1 MTTFFYTE
9 NERIPITTKD
19 CSFPLTPLLH
29 AYQNTYLC
37 PITEE
42 STKILNSQFKRLS
55 VSITPD
61 IQQIQSQVQSQS
73 GTIPP
78 GSRFSPLN
86 INLNVFGHSL
96 NVPEAVAGR
105 RIARFT
111 FQQLC
116 DEALGAADYI
126 HLAET
131 FRIVFITGVPV
142 MNLDCRNEVSSNS
155 YTTLANNTAFAVPA
169 YFSSSRSTLLLVPS
183 SDIVIRNR

>member
-1 MTTFFYTE
+1 MGAHFL
-9 NERIPITTKD
+9 
-19 CSFPLTPLLH
+19 LTLLLF
-29 AYQNTYLC
+29 ASQNTYLC
-37 PITEE
+37 PITED

-61 IQQIQSQVQSQS
+61 TQQPQS
-73 GTIPP
+73 GAILP

-86 INLNVFGHSL
+86 IQLNVFGHLL

-126 HLAET
+126 HLSET

-142 MNLDCRNEVSSNS
+142 MNLDCRNEVRDI
-155 YTTLANNTAFAVPA
+155 LEFTAHINATID
-169 YFSSSRSTLLLVPS
+169 YFVVL
-183 SDIVIRNR
+183 